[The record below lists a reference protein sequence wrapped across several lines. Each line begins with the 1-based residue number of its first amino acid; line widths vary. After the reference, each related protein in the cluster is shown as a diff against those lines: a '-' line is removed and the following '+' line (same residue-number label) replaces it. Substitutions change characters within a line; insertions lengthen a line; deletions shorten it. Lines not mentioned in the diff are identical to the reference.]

1 MKNSDEPNTD
11 QAAADTGG
19 SRGRGARTSLL
30 ALVLALAVGAAG
42 CSNPLDVENPNNLV
56 ASDLN
61 NPQGLE
67 SAVNG
72 ALSTTTNAVGD
83 MMAPYATATDYVQ
96 NIGSRDAWLQLD
108 FGYVAEEDN
117 EFIDGAYPSV
127 NEARYMAD
135 KAISLAEGFDEEGT
149 IPDRTDLARAYL
161 YGAVI
166 YTTIADMF
174 DDFVISEPG
183 TSGSPPVGPSN
194 MNSLYQTALDYL
206 STGLSVAQAEGD
218 ASLVTRM
225 HAMRARIHFAMG
237 VWNKLNPADGT
248 PSDPLVSSQEA
259 VDAAETVL
267 GRVGDEW
274 TWDLEY
280 SNATVTN
287 GMGGWISNNYI
298 NISEEGDPGIVD
310 LDEGLTNIVEVTFT
324 DPVDTA
330 TAAPAVAE
338 KVDDY
343 STNPTETSITAV
355 SADEM
360 HLIVAEAALAAGD
373 DSIFTA
379 HINAIRSVNGLTA
392 YDPDTHSVTPTEM
405 LRHSRKANLFLQGR
419 RLADMYR
426 FGVQA
431 ALWQD
436 AAPTMSSPGTFFP
449 ITRTEIRANEN
460 LGG

>member
-1 MKNSDEPNTD
+1 MKNSDQSDNEHGAT
-11 QAAADTGG
+11 AGGG
-19 SRGRGARTSLL
+19 SRGRGASTSLL
-30 ALVLALAVGAAG
+30 ALVLALVVGAAG
-42 CSNPLDVENPNNLV
+42 CSNPLEVDNPNNLV

-83 MMAPYATATDYVQ
+83 MMAPYATATDLVQ

-117 EFIDGAYPSV
+117 EFIDGAYPEV
-127 NEARYMAD
+127 NEARHMAD
-135 KAISLAEGFDEEGT
+135 KAISLAEEFDEEGT
-149 IPDRTDLARAYL
+149 IPDRTDLARSYL

-183 TSGSPPVGPSN
+183 TDGSPPVGPSN
-194 MNSLYQTALDYL
+194 MNSVYQTALDYL
-206 STGLSVAQAEGD
+206 STGMSVAQAEGD
-218 ASLVTRM
+218 NSLVTRM
-225 HAMRARIHFAMG
+225 MAMQARIHFARG
-237 VWNKLNPADGT
+237 VWSKLNPPGDT
-248 PSDPLVSSQEA
+248 PADPLVSSQEA
-259 VDAAETVL
+259 VNAAQSVL
-267 GRVGDEW
+267 DRVGNEW

-287 GMGGWISNNYI
+287 GLGGWISNNYI
-298 NISEEGDPGIVD
+298 NLSEEGDPGVVE
-310 LDEGLTNIVEVTFT
+310 LDEGLTNVVAVTFT

-338 KVDDY
+338 KVDSY
-343 STNPTETSITAV
+343 ATNPTETSITAV

-360 HLIVAEAALAAGD
+360 HLIIAENALAEAD
-373 DSIFTA
+373 TSTFTD

-392 YDPDTHSVTPTEM
+392 YDPDAHSVTPMEM

-426 FGVQA
+426 FGVEA

-436 AAPTMSSPGTFFP
+436 AAPTVSSPGTFFP

-460 LGG
+460 LDG